1 MPMRATRAGKAL
13 VWVLALLA
21 PAQPVLAL
29 DCSCCC
35 KVVSSAVEQGSCKR
49 SACHCQEHLSCGHR
63 EAEQTPVATAVHDDH
78 GQPSAIDAERRFSG
92 CHPCNCPQDCGCH
105 LRHAT
110 RLGILSAPAA
120 RVTRDLWSVPSA
132 NVSLCLT
139 LPMHEQQTDAPPRNF
154 CREISALAVCALLC
168 RFAS

>member
-1 MPMRATRAGKAL
+1 MPMRATKAGKAL

-35 KVVSSAVEQGSCKR
+35 KVVSSAGDQHACKR
-49 SACHCQEHLSCGHR
+49 ASCPCQEHVSCGHR
-63 EAEQTPVATAVHDDH
+63 EAEQTPDATATHDDH
-78 GQPSAIDAERRFSG
+78 DQPGNTDAERRFSG
-92 CHPCNCPQDCGCH
+92 YHPCNCPQDCGCH

-120 RVTRDLWSVPSA
+120 RVTKDLCSVPLA
-132 NVSLCLT
+132 YVSLRFT